1 MQEKTEAD
9 DIDNVGSTRTQS
21 ETQRLLVRSGIVD
34 LALGTGK
41 VLVGVFANSHALIA
55 DGIHSYSDLGTDIM
69 VWVLNR
75 IGVREP
81 DSDHPYGHA
90 RFETIGTLVLGG
102 VLIAVA
108 GVLVS
113 DSVTRL
119 LAIEAIV
126 GPTWPALA
134 AALVSILVKEW
145 LYVIT
150 KRQGERTRS
159 SLLLANAWHHRS
171 DALSSVIVLL
181 GVGGALMGFAWL
193 EMVATIGVAFMIALI
208 GWRLARESVEEL
220 VDTALSEADVAK
232 IKDQIEAGE
241 GVRGVHDL
249 RTRRMG
255 PAVVLDIHLQVDPA
269 ISVSEGHQIGDWA
282 TSVLLAEFHDIS
294 DVTVHIDAEDDKD
307 VDKHNLIMPPLGPD
321 IRAQLTKAWQDVVTE
336 GDIEKI
342 NLHYLSVG
350 INVELFLAQHVSRSE
365 TLKQQ
370 LIDSA
375 QNLPWMNKVMI
386 WYR

>member
-1 MQEKTEAD
+1 
-9 DIDNVGSTRTQS
+9 
-21 ETQRLLVRSGIVD
+21 
-34 LALGTGK
+34 
-41 VLVGVFANSHALIA
+41 
-55 DGIHSYSDLGTDIM
+55 
-69 VWVLNR
+69 
-75 IGVREP
+75 
-81 DSDHPYGHA
+81 
-90 RFETIGTLVLGG
+90 
-102 VLIAVA
+102 
-108 GVLVS
+108 
-113 DSVTRL
+113 
-119 LAIEAIV
+119 
-126 GPTWPALA
+126 
-134 AALVSILVKEW
+134 
-145 LYVIT
+145 
-150 KRQGERTRS
+150 
-159 SLLLANAWHHRS
+159 
-171 DALSSVIVLL
+171 
-181 GVGGALMGFAWL
+181 
-193 EMVATIGVAFMIALI
+193 MIALI